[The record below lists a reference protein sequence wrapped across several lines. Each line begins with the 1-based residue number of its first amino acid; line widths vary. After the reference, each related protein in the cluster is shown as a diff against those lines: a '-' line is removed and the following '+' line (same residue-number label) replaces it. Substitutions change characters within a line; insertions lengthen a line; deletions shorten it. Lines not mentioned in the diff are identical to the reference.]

1 MFIFAAVN
9 YDFNRP
15 KLQGCARPMETQR
28 PLAPK
33 RHRVVHEQGTGKVGA
48 FPCKSPGMEGGGL
61 GQCRE
66 GRAHGC
72 HHAHTYPRVLQRIRQ
87 PAGHPRGLHPALPL
101 QRAVVE
107 TRASL
112 GNTLGIARCSTMR
125 APRAREHPHCCVCVC
140 QPGLLLLLHC
150 GAVLLNPRGS
160 WGSPV
165 LGAAVC
171 GWAERQC

>member
-33 RHRVVHEQGTGKVGA
+33 RHRVAHEQGTGKVGA
-48 FPCKSPGMEGGGL
+48 FPCKSSGMEGGGL

-66 GRAHGC
+66 SCAHGC
-72 HHAHTYPRVLQRIRQ
+72 HHAHTYLRVLQRIRQ

-101 QRAVVE
+101 HRAVVA
-107 TRASL
+107 TRAS
-112 GNTLGIARCSTMR
+112 
-125 APRAREHPHCCVCVC
+125 RAREHPHCCVCVC

-171 GWAERQC
+171 GWAERQR

>member
-1 MFIFAAVN
+1 MTSIDPNYRAARAQWRRSGLWHPN
-9 YDFNRP
+9 
-15 KLQGCARPMETQR
+15 
-28 PLAPK
+28 
-33 RHRVVHEQGTGKVGA
+33 GTGWHTNRELGRWGLFPASHQGWGA
-48 FPCKSPGMEGGGL
+48 GGL

-72 HHAHTYPRVLQRIRQ
+72 HHAGTYLRVLQRIRQ

-112 GNTLGIARCSTMR
+112 GSTLGIARCSTMR
-125 APRAREHPHCCVCVC
+125 APRAREHPHCCVRVC